1 MLYLITK
8 ALSASWQIRLWFFLS
23 IYAIILVSCSGNEK
37 EVKTVKVSAPQ
48 DLEKEVANELAVF
61 ITKDSIITIDS
72 VPLTCYRYFNSTYG
86 TSLNWFK
93 GAKLNAKGDSLYNC
107 LLWSQYYGLNPY
119 HYHILPIKANIDSIS
134 SGKDFINVTALVK
147 ADLLLSDA
155 YYLMGAHLNKGR
167 FYTDSLLLQTNFSK
181 LDKGWDSVL
190 KVGYQTGNIKAA
202 FDSLEPK
209 FYNYRMLKKELA
221 NILNDPDLFNLDSIP
236 FVSQKDSVIKRQLIV
251 KSLLKQGFY
260 DTTGTAN
267 DSIRLAKALN
277 KLQKK
282 WFIQPDGKIGRYTT
296 QALSYNREKIIKQ
309 ICMAMERWR
318 WESKFPE
325 RYAFINIPAFWLTV
339 FEKDT
344 VVMQSAIV
352 CGKPENQTPIL
363 KSKIDHMLI
372 YPYWNVP
379 VSIATK
385 EILPAVQRD
394 TTYIRRKNF
403 EVLGAGNKVLD
414 YTKIPWRK
422 YTKDYLPVR
431 FRQRI
436 GEENSLGV
444 VKFNFTNPYGV
455 YLHDTN
461 SKRYFK
467 TSSRAQSHGC
477 IRLEHFTEFADFLV
491 RDDSVHYTHD
501 SLQVYFAKQEQRK
514 IKLKKPLPIYTRYY
528 TAQAD
533 STGLKLYIDVYRKDE
548 EMMKLIYGAINDK
561 R

>member
-1 MLYLITK
+1 MLSVIVK
-8 ALSASWQIRLWFFLS
+8 ALPAGWQVRLWCFIFISVL
-23 IYAIILVSCSGNEK
+23 ALFACSGKEK
-37 EVKTVKVSAPQ
+37 EIKTVKASAPQ
-48 DLEKEVANELAVF
+48 DLEKEVAAELAELM
-61 ITKDSIITIDS
+61 TSDSLITIDS
-72 VPLTCYRYFNSTYG
+72 VPLTCYRYFKQNYN
-86 TSLNWFK
+86 TSLCWFK
-93 GAKLNAKGDSLYNC
+93 GTTLNAKGDSLYNR
-107 LLWSQYYGLNPY
+107 LLWSQYYGLIPY
-119 HYHILPIKANIDSIS
+119 QYHTISIKANLDSIRS
-134 SGKDFINVTALVK
+134 NKELINVTALVK

-181 LDKGWDSVL
+181 LDKGWDSIL

-221 NILNDPDLFNLDSIP
+221 VILNDVTLFNIDSIP
-236 FVSQKDSVIKRQLIV
+236 FVSEKDSLTKRQLIV

-260 DTTGTAN
+260 DTTGTAT

-282 WFIQPDGKIGRYTT
+282 WFIQPDGKLGKYTT

-309 ICMAMERWR
+309 ISMAMERWR

-379 VSIATK
+379 ISIATK

-394 TTYIRRKNF
+394 TSYIRRKNF
-403 EVLGAGNKVLD
+403 EVLGAGNTVLD
-414 YTKIPWRK
+414 YTKIPWKR
-422 YTKDYLPVR
+422 YNKDYLPVR

-444 VKFNFTNPYGV
+444 VKFNFNNPYGV

-477 IRLEHFTEFADFLV
+477 IRLELFNEFADFLI
-491 RDDSVHYTHD
+491 RDDSLNYTHD

-528 TAQAD
+528 TAHAD

-548 EMMKLIYGAINDK
+548 EMMKLIYSGTGK
-561 R
+561 

>member
-1 MLYLITK
+1 M
-8 ALSASWQIRLWFFLS
+8 RLCFFIVVS
-23 IYAIILVSCSGNEK
+23 IFIFSSCSTEK
-37 EVKTVKVSAPQ
+37 KEEIKSVKVKTPQ
-48 DLEKEVANELAVF
+48 DLDKEIKILIPEF
-61 ITKDSIITIDS
+61 ITQDST
-72 VPLTCYRYFNSTYG
+72 LTFDHIELSCYRYFKPIYTNNLLWFNQSKINS
-86 TSLNWFK
+86 
-93 GAKLNAKGDSLYNC
+93 KGDSL
-107 LLWSQYYGLNPY
+107 LHLIEKSLYYGLIPEQY
-119 HYHILPIKANIDSIS
+119 HLNEIKNNIDSIHFN
-134 SGKDFINVTALVK
+134 KELTNVTSLVK

-155 YYLMGAHLNKGR
+155 YFLIGAHLNKGR
-167 FYTDSLLLQTNFSK
+167 FYADSLLLQTNFNK
-181 LDKGWDSVL
+181 LDRGWDSIL
-190 KVGYQTGNIKAA
+190 ITRYNDGNLKAA

-221 NILNDPDLFNLDSIP
+221 TILNDPILFNIDSIP
-236 FVSQKDSVIKRQLIV
+236 FISEKDSIIKKQLIV
-251 KSLLKQGFY
+251 KSLVKQGFY
-260 DTTGTAN
+260 DSTATAN
-267 DSIRLAKALN
+267 DSIKLAKAIN

-282 WFIQPDGKIGRYTT
+282 WFIQPDGKLGKYTM

-318 WESKFPE
+318 WENKFPDK
-325 RYAFINIPAFWLTV
+325 YAFINIPAFWLTV

-344 VVMQSAIV
+344 VVMQSAVV
-352 CGKPENQTPIL
+352 CGKPDHQTPIL

-379 VSIATK
+379 ISIATK

-394 TTYIRRKNF
+394 TSYIRKKNF
-403 EVLGAGNKVLD
+403 EVLGAGDKVLD
-414 YTKIPWRK
+414 YTKIPWRR

-444 VKFNFTNPYGV
+444 VKFNFNNPFGV

-477 IRLEHFTEFADFLV
+477 IRLENFIDFADFLI
-491 RDDSVHYTHD
+491 RDDSVHYNHD

-514 IKLKKPLPIYTRYY
+514 IKLKKALPIYTRYY
-528 TAQAD
+528 TAHAD

-548 EMMKLIYGAINDK
+548 DMMNLINRQKD
-561 R
+561 

>member
-1 MLYLITK
+1 MDKHK
-8 ALSASWQIRLWFFLS
+8 ALSARWWIGLCFLAGINLFIFS
-23 IYAIILVSCSGNEK
+23 SCSTKTK
-37 EVKTVKVSAPQ
+37 EEIKIVKVNAPQ
-48 DLEKEVANELAVF
+48 DLNKEIEQLLTNYLNKE
-61 ITKDSIITIDS
+61 DSTLTIDS
-72 VPLTCYRYFNSTYG
+72 TFLSCYKFFKPLYTNHLLWFNNS
-86 TSLNWFK
+86 NI
-93 GAKLNAKGDSLYNC
+93 NAKGDSL
-107 LLWSQYYGLNPY
+107 LSLIEKSIYYGLIPSQY
-119 HYHILPIKANIDSIS
+119 HFSKIKNNIDSIHS
-134 SGKDFINVTALVK
+134 KKELINVTSLVR
-147 ADLLLSDA
+147 ADILLSDA
-155 YYLMGAHLNKGR
+155 YFLIGAHLNKGR
-167 FYTDSLLLQTNFSK
+167 FYADSLLLQTNFNK

-190 KVGYQTGNIKAA
+190 VSGYKTGDIKAA

-209 FYNYRMLKKELA
+209 FYHYQMLKKELA
-221 NILNDPDLFNLDSIP
+221 GILNDTMLFQLDSIP
-236 FVSQKDSVIKRQLIV
+236 FISQKDSTIKRQLII
-251 KSLLKQGFY
+251 KNLIKQGFY
-260 DTTGTAN
+260 DTTSIIK
-267 DSIRLAKALN
+267 DSLKLARAIN

-282 WFIQPDGKIGRYTT
+282 WFIQPDGKIGKYTI
-296 QALSYNREKIIKQ
+296 QALSYNRQKIIQQ
-309 ICMAMERWR
+309 ICMTMERWR
-318 WESKFPE
+318 WENKFPE
-325 RYAFINIPAFWLTV
+325 KYAFINIPAFWLTV
-339 FEKDT
+339 YEKDT

-379 VSIATK
+379 IRIATK

-414 YTKIPWRK
+414 YTKIPWKK

-444 VKFNFTNPYGV
+444 VKFNFHNPFGV

-477 IRLEHFTEFADFLV
+477 IRLENFIDFADFLI

-514 IKLKKPLPIYTRYY
+514 IKIKKPLPIYTRYY
-528 TAQAD
+528 TAYAD
-533 STGLKLYIDVYRKDE
+533 SLGLKLYIDVYRKDE
-548 EMMKLIYGAINDK
+548 EMMKLIYKN

>member
-1 MLYLITK
+1 MSYAPFI
-8 ALSASWQIRLWFFLS
+8 ASFASWRMRLCFFLL
-23 IYAIILVSCSGNEK
+23 IILSVFSSCSDK
-37 EVKTVKVSAPQ
+37 KDEVKIIKINKPQ
-48 DLEKEVANELAVF
+48 ELNKEIANQLSNYT
-61 ITKDSIITIDS
+61 TKDSTLILDS
-72 VPLTCYRYFNSTYG
+72 TSLTCYRYFNSGY
-86 TSLNWFK
+86 SEKLLWFNQS
-93 GAKLNAKGDSLYNC
+93 KLNNKGYTLFKLIEKSN
-107 LLWSQYYGLNPY
+107 YYGLIPTNY
-119 HYHILPIKANIDSIS
+119 HLLEIIKHLRLIHACGNL
-134 SGKDFINVTALVK
+134 INVTSLVK
-147 ADLLLSDA
+147 TDLLLSDA
-155 YYLMGAHLNKGR
+155 YFLMGAHLNKGR
-167 FYTDSLLLQTNFSK
+167 FYADSLLLQTNFHK

-190 KVGYQTGNIKAA
+190 VSGYKSGNLQASL
-202 FDSLEPK
+202 DSLEPK

-221 NILNDPDLFNLDSIP
+221 IILNDTTVFQLDSIP
-236 FVSQKDSVIKRQLIV
+236 FVTQKDSFTKQHLIIR
-251 KSLLKQGFY
+251 SLIKQGFY
-260 DTTGTAN
+260 DTLSSKN
-267 DSIRLAKALN
+267 DSIKLSKAIN
-277 KLQKK
+277 EFQKK
-282 WFIQPDGKIGRYTT
+282 WFIQPDGKLGKYTK
-296 QALSYNREKIIKQ
+296 QALSYDREKIIKQ
-309 ICMAMERWR
+309 ICMSMERWR
-318 WESKFPE
+318 WENKFPDK
-325 RYAFINIPAFWLTV
+325 YVLVNIPAFGLTV

-379 VSIATK
+379 ISIATK
-385 EILPAVQRD
+385 EILPAVQKD

-403 EVLGAGNKVLD
+403 EVLGAKDKVLD
-414 YTKIPWRK
+414 YTKIPWKK

-444 VKFNFTNPYGV
+444 VKFNFNNPFGV

-477 IRLEHFTEFADFLV
+477 IRLEKFIDFADFLI

-501 SLQVYFAKQEQRK
+501 SLKLYFTKQEQRK
-514 IKLKKPLPIYTRYY
+514 LILRKSMPIYIRYY

-548 EMMKLIYGAINDK
+548 AMMNLIYK
-561 R
+561 K

>member
-1 MLYLITK
+1 MDKHK
-8 ALSASWQIRLWFFLS
+8 ALSARWWIGFCFLAGINLFIFS
-23 IYAIILVSCSGNEK
+23 SCSTKTK
-37 EVKTVKVSAPQ
+37 EEIKIVKVNAPQ
-48 DLEKEVANELAVF
+48 DLNKEIEQLLTNYLNKE
-61 ITKDSIITIDS
+61 DSTLTIDS
-72 VPLTCYRYFNSTYG
+72 TFLSCYKFFKPLYTNHLLWFNNS
-86 TSLNWFK
+86 NI
-93 GAKLNAKGDSLYNC
+93 NAKGDSL
-107 LLWSQYYGLNPY
+107 LSLIEKSIYYGLIPSQY
-119 HYHILPIKANIDSIS
+119 HFSKIKNNIDSIHS
-134 SGKDFINVTALVK
+134 KKELINVTSLVR
-147 ADLLLSDA
+147 ADILLSDA
-155 YYLMGAHLNKGR
+155 YFLIGAHLNKGR
-167 FYTDSLLLQTNFSK
+167 FYADSLLLQTNFNK

-190 KVGYQTGNIKAA
+190 VSGYKTGDIKAA

-209 FYNYRMLKKELA
+209 FYHYQMLKKELA
-221 NILNDPDLFNLDSIP
+221 GILNDTMLFQLDSIP
-236 FVSQKDSVIKRQLIV
+236 FISQKDSTIKRQLII
-251 KSLLKQGFY
+251 KNLIKQGFY
-260 DTTGTAN
+260 DTTSIIK
-267 DSIRLAKALN
+267 DSLKLARAIN

-282 WFIQPDGKIGRYTT
+282 WFIQPDGKIGKYTI
-296 QALSYNREKIIKQ
+296 QALSYNRQKIIQQ

-318 WESKFPE
+318 WENKFPE
-325 RYAFINIPAFWLTV
+325 KYAFINIPAFWLTV
-339 FEKDT
+339 YEKDT

-379 VSIATK
+379 ISIATK

-394 TTYIRRKNF
+394 TSYIRRKNF

-414 YTKIPWRK
+414 YTKISWKK

-444 VKFNFTNPYGV
+444 VKFNFHNPFGV

-477 IRLEHFTEFADFLV
+477 IRLENFIYFADFLI

-514 IKLKKPLPIYTRYY
+514 IKIKKPLPIYTRYY
-528 TAQAD
+528 TAYAD
-533 STGLKLYIDVYRKDE
+533 SLGLKLYIDVYRKDE
-548 EMMKLIYGAINDK
+548 EMMKLIYKN

>member
-1 MLYLITK
+1 M
-8 ALSASWQIRLWFFLS
+8 RLCFFIVVS
-23 IYAIILVSCSGNEK
+23 IFIFSSCSNEPK
-37 EVKTVKVSAPQ
+37 EKIVKVSTPQ
-48 DLEKEVANELAVF
+48 DLEKETTNQLTGL

-72 VPLTCYRYFNSTYG
+72 IPLTCYRYFRNQYG
-86 TSLNWFK
+86 NKLLWFEK
-93 GAKLNAKGDSLYNC
+93 ANFNPKGDSLLKLIEKIN
-107 LLWSQYYGLNPY
+107 YYGLIPNNY
-119 HYHILPIKANIDSIS
+119 HLLKIKSQIASIHS
-134 SGKDFINVTALVK
+134 SKDLINVTSLVK

-155 YYLMGAHLNKGR
+155 YFLMGAHLNKGR
-167 FYTDSLLLQTNFSK
+167 FYTDSLLLQTNFIK
-181 LDKGWDSVL
+181 LDKGWDSILVR
-190 KVGYQTGNIKAA
+190 GYQVGNLKASL
-202 FDSLEPK
+202 DSLEPK

-221 NILNDPDLFNLDSIP
+221 TILNDANLFQLDSIP
-236 FVSQKDSVIKRQLIV
+236 FVSQKDSLLKHQLII
-251 KSLLKQGFY
+251 KSLKKQGFY
-260 DTTGTAN
+260 DTTLAVN
-267 DSIRLAKALN
+267 DSVRLAKALN
-277 KLQKK
+277 LFQKK
-282 WFIQPDGKIGRYTT
+282 WFIQPDGKLGKYTT
-296 QALSYNREKIIKQ
+296 QAFSYNREKTIKQ

-318 WESKFPE
+318 WENKFPDK
-325 RYAFINIPAFWLTV
+325 YVFINIPAFWLIV

-352 CGKPENQTPIL
+352 CGKPDHQTPIL

-379 VSIATK
+379 ISIATK

-394 TTYIRRKNF
+394 TSYIRKKDF
-403 EVLGAGNKVLD
+403 EVLGAGDQVLD
-414 YTKIPWRK
+414 YTKIPWRR

-444 VKFNFTNPYGV
+444 VKFNFHNPFGV

-467 TSSRAQSHGC
+467 TSSRSQSHGC
-477 IRLEHFTEFADFLV
+477 IRLEKFTEFADFLV

-514 IKLKKPLPIYTRYY
+514 LKLKKALPIYTRYY
-528 TAQAD
+528 TAHAD

-548 EMMKLIYGAINDK
+548 EMMNLIYGVK
-561 R
+561 SYK